1 MTLVS
6 VQCPNCGSPV
16 DAPRIGATVR
26 CPSCDTA
33 LTINQ
38 GSSGFPMAQLA
49 TIGRDTGFLARQQ
62 AVERLKH
69 QIARLELEQ
78 EHARQELNGAE
89 SNFLPAPLPLSWLAG
104 LGLAGF
110 VAITMGDS
118 GIFWGLLLW
127 GAAIAL
133 GVHRYTRNQN
143 ARREHQHQMAVVRS
157 SLEPRI
163 AALRAEIEACQ
174 RDLARV
180 EADLDHMA
188 HEF

>member
-1 MTLVS
+1 MIREKSL
-6 VQCPNCGSPV
+6 
-16 DAPRIGATVR
+16 I
-26 CPSCDTA
+26 
-33 LTINQ
+33 I
-38 GSSGFPMAQLA
+38 GFPRKKTKGMMKIGKPFFRKRIINTTNNTARKMAQLA

-62 AVERLKH
+62 AVERLRH

-78 EHARQELNGAE
+78 EHARQELSGAA
-89 SNFLPAPLPLSWLAG
+89 SSFVPAPLPLSWLAG

-133 GVHRYTRNQN
+133 GVHRYRRNQN
-143 ARREHQHQMAVVRS
+143 ARREHEHQMAVVRS